1 MAQEIGVTTRTI
13 KRDTEFLVK
22 NGKLARDGGYRN
34 GRWIVMEKGEY
45 PSK

>member
-34 GRWIVMEKGEY
+34 GRWIVLKNGRN
-45 PSK
+45 